1 MNCVCLAP
9 LNAHHDTLA
18 MVMVGRDGSHTRMA
32 TWVANPGHTATPAG
46 SIRHASSKSPLCRW
60 FQPTTATCSWSVRCE
75 FRPPGEPKSPAG
87 RVTGIYKLGEQMPRQ
102 HRVVDH
108 IVEHLARID
117 SDYIFGVDGANIEDL
132 YDAAHFS
139 SDITAV
145 LAKHEFSAATMADG
159 YSRSGAG
166 LGVVAATSGG
176 GALNLIAGL
185 GESLASRVPVL
196 ALVGQPATT
205 MDGRGSFQDTSGR
218 NGSLDA
224 EALFSAV
231 SVFCRR
237 VLTPADIVAALP
249 TAIAAAR
256 TGGPAVL
263 LLPKDIQQ
271 AKVGVNGY
279 DSNVAGHGFDPPR
292 SLIGDPHAIVRALRR
307 AEGPVTIIAGEQ
319 VARDDAR
326 SELEEL
332 RALLRAQVACVPD
345 AKDVAGTPGFGSSSA
360 LGVTGVMGHPGVAE
374 AVAGSAVVPGGRHP
388 TVGDRPRRP
397 RRRARS
403 GANGLDRLGA
413 PVPAVHARAYRR
425 SAGIADD
432 ADPGVVRA
440 RAANGP
446 ARARFR
452 GRRRTQSTD
461 LRRHGCALPRCHGRA
476 RSRVARRN
484 RHRRRRR
491 QHRRSRNPS
500 PPVRRDGRFA
510 VALGM
515 GGMGYSFGAGIGMAF
530 GRAMTEPDGPSR
542 RTVVIAGDGAFF
554 MHGMEVHTA
563 VQYRL
568 PVTFVL
574 FNNNAH
580 AMCVTREQLFY
591 DDLYSYNRFAP
602 SQLGAGL
609 AGMFPGLS
617 SVDVADIDALPA
629 ALERAMAVDGPSV
642 VTVECSADEIPP
654 FAAFLNRQAR
664 Q

>member
-1 MNCVCLAP
+1 VF
-9 LNAHHDTLA
+9 
-18 MVMVGRDGSHTRMA
+18 
-32 TWVANPGHTATPAG
+32 
-46 SIRHASSKSPLCRW
+46 SID
-60 FQPTTATCSWSVRCE
+60 
-75 FRPPGEPKSPAG
+75 
-87 RVTGIYKLGEQMPRQ
+87 KLGEQMPRTQ
-102 HRVVDH
+102 RVVDH
-108 IVEHLARID
+108 IVEHLAKID
-117 SDYIFGVDGANIEDL
+117 IDYIFGVDGANIEDL
-132 YDAAHFS
+132 YDAAHFR

-159 YSRSGAG
+159 YSRGGAG

-176 GALNLIAGL
+176 GALNLVPGL

-218 NGSLDA
+218 NGSLNA

-237 VLTPADIVAALP
+237 VLSPADIVSALP
-249 TAIAAAR
+249 DAIAAAR

-271 AKVGVNGY
+271 SKVAVNGY
-279 DSNVAGHGFDPPR
+279 DKRRGDAVEPTR
-292 SLIGDPHAIVRALRR
+292 SPIGDPHPIVRALRW
-307 AEGPVTIIAGEQ
+307 ANGPITIIAGEQ

-332 RALLRAQVACVPD
+332 RALLRAHVACVPD
-345 AKDVAGTPGFGSSSA
+345 AKDVAGTPGSGSSSA
-360 LGVTGVMGHPGVAE
+360 LGVTGVMGHPGVAD
-374 AVAGSAVVPGGRHP
+374 AVAASALCLVVGTRLSVTARAGLDDALASVPTFSIGSAPPYLPCTHVHTEDLRGSLTMLTRALSGPG
-388 TVGDRPRRP
+388 RPRGLRVP
-397 RRRARS
+397 DFVADAELS
-403 GANGLDRLGA
+403 PPSFAGAGVRYRDAMMVLDRVLPDGTDIVVDAGNTGA
-413 PVPAVHARAYRR
+413 
-425 SAGIADD
+425 
-432 ADPGVVRA
+432 
-440 RAANGP
+440 AAIHY
-446 ARARFR
+446 
-452 GRRRTQSTD
+452 
-461 LRRHGCALPRCHGRA
+461 L
-476 RSRVARRN
+476 
-484 RHRRRRR
+484 
-491 QHRRSRNPS
+491 
-500 PPVRRDGRFA
+500 PVRREGRFG

-530 GRAMTEPDGPSR
+530 GRANDRPCG

-568 PVTFVL
+568 PVTFIL

-580 AMCVTREQLFY
+580 AMCVTREQLLY

-609 AGMFPGLS
+609 AAMFPGLS
-617 SVDVADIDALPA
+617 SVDVADIDALPV
-629 ALERAMAVDGPSV
+629 ALEQAMAVDGPSV

-654 FAAFLNRQAR
+654 FAAFLNRQPANQVVEQQITTPKENR
-664 Q
+664 VHVASSA